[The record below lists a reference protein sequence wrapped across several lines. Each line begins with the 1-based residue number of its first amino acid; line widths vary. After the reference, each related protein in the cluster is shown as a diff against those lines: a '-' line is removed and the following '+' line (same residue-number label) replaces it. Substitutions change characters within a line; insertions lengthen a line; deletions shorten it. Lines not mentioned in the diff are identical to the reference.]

1 MPVGAANVYWPCG
14 HADRCVEQPRSDD
27 TVGFVDSH
35 SPCLHTVSGAHAA
48 PSFAPDHVPCAPAAH
63 ASQTRLAVALPA
75 VFWPWPAGHVRHA
88 TQSWAEPEPAAEK
101 VPAAQAVHAA
111 LVDAAQ
117 KPALHCVH
125 EPAPSA
131 AA

>member
-1 MPVGAANVYWPCG
+1 M
-14 HADRCVEQPRSDD
+14 CVEQPRSDD
-27 TVGFVDSH
+27 TVGNVDSH
-35 SPCLHTVSGAHAA
+35 SFALHCVSAAQAA
-48 PSFAPDHVPCAPAAH
+48 PSLAPDQVLTATH
-63 ASQTRLAVALPA
+63 ASQTRLAVALPG
-75 VFWPWPAGHVRHA
+75 VFSPWPAGHVRHA

>member
-14 HADRCVEQPRSDD
+14 HAARCVEQPRSDD

-35 SPCLHTVSGAHAA
+35 SPCLHTVTAAHAA
-48 PSFAPDHVPCAPAAH
+48 PSLAPDQLAPATH

-88 TQSWAEPEPAAEK
+88 TQSCCEPDPAAEK
-101 VPAAQAVHAA
+101 VPLGHAVQLALCAADQY
-111 LVDAAQ
+111 
-117 KPALHCVH
+117 PALH
-125 EPAPSA
+125 
-131 AA
+131 